1 MGFLGDL
8 GGWKIII
15 LAVVALVIF
24 GGATRL
30 PVFAKGLGQSVRVF
44 RKEMTGV
51 KADIEEEK
59 STKHG
64 DTTAAATAEPIAEPV
79 LVPSQGSS
87 TTAPPRS

>member
-30 PVFAKGLGQSVRVF
+30 PIFAKGLGQSVRVF

-51 KADIEEEK
+51 KADIEQEK
-59 STKHG
+59 SAKPG
-64 DTTAAATAEPIAEPV
+64 DATATPLVEPV
-79 LVPSQGSS
+79 LVPADSS
-87 TTAPPRS
+87 TTTAPRS